1 MKKIAVLLFILFLIP
16 FTSFGY
22 TSSGKPEANSGFIS
36 GIAALND
43 ISSFGG
49 IVIKNITV
57 ADMQKA
63 GFELADM
70 VSVHIANQKIEL
82 PIVAN
87 FKGAV
92 AGSMMLVMPANP
104 RRNISLEGS
113 YSDFAKANK
122 IAKPIIGEDG
132 TISKWVPEKGV
143 KFPLHITITI
153 SKKQGYKDEYKNF
166 ELIRTYKRSDY
177 PNLNDKEFANFRE
190 IKTPKMAN
198 GRLYRA
204 SSPIDTKLSRNYYVD
219 RFAKEAG
226 VKTFFNLCNSAKA
239 ARELP
244 AFARSYYATQ
254 RVFYLPLNVDVT
266 SDVFSNGM
274 KEIAKAMLNKKVFP
288 CLIHC
293 VEGQDRTGFACAMF
307 ELFMGASYEEV
318 EADYVKTFMNYYKV
332 KEGTEQYKSIAKN
345 IYVNLDRAFKER
357 IKDYEGFDKNKTQEL
372 AKKYFKSLGLNDEQ
386 LNQLWDNLSK

>member
-1 MKKIAVLLFILFLIP
+1 MKKIAIFLLVLFLIP
-16 FTSFGY
+16 FTAFGY
-22 TSSGKPEANSGFIS
+22 ESSGKAYIKSGFIS
-36 GIAALND
+36 GVANLND
-43 ISSFGG
+43 ISNFGG
-49 IVIKNITV
+49 IVIKNIYV

-70 VSVHIANQKIEL
+70 VSVTLANKKIEL

-113 YSDFAKANK
+113 YSDFAKANQR
-122 IAKPIIGEDG
+122 AKPIMDKDG
-132 TISKWVPEKGV
+132 TILKWVPEKGV
-143 KFPLHITITI
+143 KFPLHVTITLY
-153 SKKQGYKDEYKNF
+153 KKQGYKDEYKNF
-166 ELIRTYKRSDY
+166 DLVRTYKRSDY

-190 IKTPKMAN
+190 IKTQKMAS
-198 GRLYRA
+198 GRLFRS
-204 SSPIDTKLSRNYYVD
+204 SSPIDTKLARNYYCD

-226 VKTFFNLCNSAKA
+226 VKTFFNLCNSSKA

-244 AFARSYYATQ
+244 AFAKSYYATQ
-254 RVFYLPLNVDVT
+254 HVYYLPLNVDVT
-266 SDVFSNGM
+266 SDLFSNGM
-274 KEIAKAMLNKKVFP
+274 KEIAKAMLNKKAFP

-332 KEGTEQYKSIAKN
+332 KEGSEQYKSIAKN

-372 AKKYFKSLGLNDEQ
+372 AKKYFKSLGLKEEV
-386 LNQLWDNLSK
+386 LYQLWVNLSK

>member
-1 MKKIAVLLFILFLIP
+1 MKRIALFLLVLFLIP
-16 FTSFGY
+16 FTAFGFDSTDKAY
-22 TSSGKPEANSGFIS
+22 IKPGLIS
-36 GIAALND
+36 GSANIND
-43 ISSFGG
+43 ISNFGG
-49 IVIKNITV
+49 IVIKDIYV

-70 VSVHIANQKIEL
+70 VTVSVANKQIEL

-92 AGSMMLVMPANP
+92 AGSMMLVMPSNP

-122 IAKPIIGEDG
+122 IAKPVMDKDGSII
-132 TISKWVPEKGV
+132 KWVPEKGV
-143 KFPLHITITI
+143 KFPLHVTITM

-166 ELIRTYKRSDY
+166 DLIRTYKRSDY
-177 PNLNDKEFANFRE
+177 PHLSDKDFANFRE
-190 IKTPKMAN
+190 IKTSKMAS
-198 GRLYRA
+198 GRLYR
-204 SSPIDTKLSRNYYVD
+204 SSTPIHTKLSRNYYCD

-226 VKTFFNLCNSAKA
+226 VKTFFNLCNTPKEAK
-239 ARELP
+239 ECP
-244 AFARSYYATQ
+244 AFAKSYYSTQ
-254 RVFYLPLNVDVT
+254 KVYYLPLNVDVT
-266 SDVFSNGM
+266 SEVFSNGM
-274 KEIAKAMLNKKVFP
+274 REIAKAMLNKKAFP

-293 VEGQDRTGFACAMF
+293 VEGQDRTGFSCAMF
-307 ELFMGASYEEV
+307 ELFMGATYEEV

-332 KEGTEQYKSIAKN
+332 KEGSEQYRSIAKN

-357 IKDYEGFDKNKTQEL
+357 IKGYEGFEKSKTQEL
-372 AKKYFKSLGLNDEQ
+372 AKKYFKSLGLTDEE

>member
-1 MKKIAVLLFILFLIP
+1 MKKIAVFLLVLFLIP
-16 FTSFGY
+16 FTAFGY
-22 TSSGKPEANSGFIS
+22 SASGKPEAKSGFIS

-43 ISSFGG
+43 ISNFGG
-49 IVIKNITV
+49 IVIKNISV

-63 GFELADM
+63 GFELADLVN
-70 VSVHIANQKIEL
+70 VSIANQNIEL

-122 IAKPIIGEDG
+122 IAKPVIDKDG
-132 TISKWVPEKGV
+132 TIIKWVPEKGV

-166 ELIRTYKRSDY
+166 DLIRTYKRSDY
-177 PNLNDKEFANFRE
+177 PHLNDKEFANFRE
-190 IKTPKMAN
+190 IKTSKMAS
-198 GRLYRA
+198 GRLFRS
-204 SSPIDTKLSRNYYVD
+204 SSPIDTKLARNFYCD

-239 ARELP
+239 ARELS
-244 AFARSYYATQ
+244 AFAKSYYATQ
-254 RVFYLPLNVDVT
+254 HVYYLPLNVDVT
-266 SDVFSNGM
+266 SEVFSNGM

-293 VEGQDRTGFACAMF
+293 VEGQDRTGFSCAMF

-357 IKDYEGFDKNKTQEL
+357 IKGYEGFDKSKTQEL
-372 AKKYFKSLGLNDEQ
+372 AKKYFKSLGLTDEQ